1 MNLTATVIRHDLRE
15 FASRSVHLALTG
27 VLSVALLIELQAGPG
42 GLEYGLLIG
51 AGLLLYKK
59 FGHKSDDA
67 DENAQGEH
75 PVTRFIFNAMNT
87 GDFEGVE
94 DIVADDFKMFA
105 DGYPLLMDEADQGPA
120 LLKALFSNYRDALSD
135 VRWELYDEAVQK
147 QKDKSELLALR
158 FVSSQ
163 TLDGKSHEI
172 EIAAFA
178 RVTDKRLEE
187 WRMVVDLTIFN
198 ELRSAAGLPILD

>member
-1 MNLTATVIRHDLRE
+1 MLTATVLRHGSRE
-15 FASRSVHLALTG
+15 FASHSVHMAFTGTLT
-27 VLSVALLIELQAGPG
+27 VALLIELQAGTG

-51 AGLLLYKK
+51 AGLLLYKA
-59 FGHKSDDA
+59 FGHKHDDA

-75 PVTRFIFNAMNT
+75 PVTRFMFNAINT

-94 DIVADDFKMFA
+94 DIVADDFRAYA

-120 LLKALFSNYRDALSD
+120 LLQTLFMNFREALSD

-147 QKDKSELLALR
+147 QPDKSELLALR
-158 FVSSQ
+158 FVSTQ
-163 TLDGKSHEI
+163 TLAGESREI
-172 EIAAFA
+172 EIATFA
-178 RVTDKRLEE
+178 RITDKKLDE

>member
-1 MNLTATVIRHDLRE
+1 MLTTTVLRRDPRGV
-15 FASRSVHLALTG
+15 ASPTVHLALTG
-27 VLSVALLIELQAGPG
+27 VLAAALLIELQAGSG

-51 AGLLLYKK
+51 AGLLLYKA

-75 PVTRFIFNAMNT
+75 PVTRFVFNAMNT
-87 GDFEGVE
+87 GDFEGIE
-94 DIVADDFKMFA
+94 DTVADDFKMFA

-120 LLKALFSNYRDALSD
+120 LLKTLFSNYRDALSD
-135 VRWELYDEAVQK
+135 VRWELYEEAVQK

-158 FVSSQ
+158 LVSTQ
-163 TLDGKSHEI
+163 TLGGESREI

-178 RVTDKRLEE
+178 RITDKRLEE

>member
-1 MNLTATVIRHDLRE
+1 MLTATVPTRDPRA
-15 FASRSVHLALTG
+15 FASRAVHLALTG
-27 VLSVALLIELQAGPG
+27 VLSVALLIELQAGTA

-51 AGLLLYKK
+51 AGLLLYKA
-59 FGHKSDDA
+59 FGHRHDDA

-75 PVTRFIFNAMNT
+75 PVTRFVFNAMNT

-120 LLKALFSNYRDALSD
+120 LLETLFSNFREALSD
-135 VRWELYDEAVQK
+135 VRWELYDETVQK

-158 FVSSQ
+158 LVSTQ
-163 TLDGKSHEI
+163 TLGGESREI
-172 EIAAFA
+172 EIATFA
-178 RVTDKRLEE
+178 RITDKKLTE

>member
-1 MNLTATVIRHDLRE
+1 MLTVTVPGRDPRRVAWLTARM
-15 FASRSVHLALTG
+15 ALTG
-27 VLSVALLIELQAGPG
+27 VLAVALLIELEAGTG

-51 AGLLLYKK
+51 AGLLLYKA

-75 PVTRFIFNAMNT
+75 PVTRFMFNAMNT

-94 DIVADDFKMFA
+94 DIAADDFKAFA
-105 DGYPLLMDEADQGPA
+105 DGYPLLMEDADQGPA
-120 LLKALFSNYRDALSD
+120 LLETLFSNFRDALSD

-147 QKDKSELLALR
+147 QPDKTELLALR
-158 FVSSQ
+158 FVSTQ
-163 TLDGKSHEI
+163 TLDGESREI
-172 EIAAFA
+172 EIATFA
-178 RVTDKRLEE
+178 KVTDKKLTE

-198 ELRSAAGLPILD
+198 ELRNAAGLPILD